1 MKHVGGDCN
10 MPRHA
15 RVLSKTQVYHIMLRG
30 NELKNIFYDDDDK
43 DRFVNTLFLKKESDR
58 YSLYAYCIMDN
69 HVHLL
74 LREREE
80 PIAKSIKKIAVSY
93 AYYYNHKYQRI
104 GHVFQDRYRSE
115 NVEDDSYLLTA
126 VRYIHNNPEKARISL
141 RENYKWSSYH
151 YYIEGSHALPEIH
164 EVLRIFS
171 EKLPNAIRRFEE
183 FSRKE
188 TDSAFIDIEE
198 LKTPEIHEG
207 NVDQFITQFAVGKGI
222 GREEMLNN
230 RKLTAI
236 LIREIQ
242 NRSNLSLRK
251 IAEVIGLNRETARR
265 LIVSREPSP

>member
-1 MKHVGGDCN
+1 MS
-10 MPRHA
+10 
-15 RVLSKTQVYHIMLRG
+15 SKI
-30 NELKNIFYDDDDK
+30 
-43 DRFVNTLFLKKESDR
+43 
-58 YSLYAYCIMDN
+58 SL
-69 HVHLL
+69 
-74 LREREE
+74 
-80 PIAKSIKKIAVSY
+80 KIAVSY
-93 AYYYNHKYQRI
+93 AHYYNHKYQRI

-164 EVLRIFS
+164 EVPRIFS
-171 EKLPNAIRRFEE
+171 GKLPNAIRRFEE

-230 RKLTAI
+230 RELTAI
-236 LIREIQ
+236 LIREI
-242 NRSNLSLRK
+242 K
-251 IAEVIGLNRETARR
+251 IDRTYHYVKLLKLLG
-265 LIVSREPSP
+265 